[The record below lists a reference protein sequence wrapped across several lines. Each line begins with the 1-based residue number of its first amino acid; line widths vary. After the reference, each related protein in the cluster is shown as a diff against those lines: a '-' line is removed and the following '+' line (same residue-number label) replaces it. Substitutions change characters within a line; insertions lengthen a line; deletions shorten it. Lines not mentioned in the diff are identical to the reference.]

1 MRGLLHW
8 HGEGVRFD
16 PRSLQRFG
24 LLQHRQGAMMK
35 FVGKA
40 YSINPDTI
48 ESEIRATIIEE
59 LKAMR
64 LPVNP
69 LIYNQAIG
77 AAIRV
82 IQKGIK

>member
-1 MRGLLHW
+1 
-8 HGEGVRFD
+8 
-16 PRSLQRFG
+16 
-24 LLQHRQGAMMK
+24 MK

-48 ESEIRATIIEE
+48 ESEIRANVIEE

-64 LPVNP
+64 LPINP

-82 IQKGIK
+82 IEKGIK

>member
-1 MRGLLHW
+1 LHW
-8 HGEGVRFD
+8 YGEGVRFN
-16 PRSLQRFG
+16 PSSFQRSGILFNG
-24 LLQHRQGAMMK
+24 QGATMK

-48 ESEIRATIIEE
+48 ESEIRANVIEE

-64 LPVNP
+64 LPINP

-82 IQKGIK
+82 IEKGIK

>member
-1 MRGLLHW
+1 
-8 HGEGVRFD
+8 
-16 PRSLQRFG
+16 
-24 LLQHRQGAMMK
+24 MMK